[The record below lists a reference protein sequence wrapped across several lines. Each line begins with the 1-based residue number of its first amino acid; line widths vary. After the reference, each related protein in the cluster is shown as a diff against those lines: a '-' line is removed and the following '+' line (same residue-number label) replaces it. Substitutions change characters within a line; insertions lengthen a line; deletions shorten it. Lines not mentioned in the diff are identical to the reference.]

1 MKRQKIG
8 LFSAIMLALNSL
20 IGSGWLFGSGSA
32 AKIAGPA
39 AILSWILGAVII
51 IAIALTYVELGAMFP
66 ESGGMSRYA
75 QYSHGPLLGFVAA
88 WAVGVVFLGYFVE
101 LLIDRRVDSFL
112 VSLQGIPG
120 VLPPVFTMILLGYF
134 LITAYDDFKWTIQNG
149 ISRKTLWWGRLI
161 ALALA
166 TIGIWVVNNLLS
178 LFDHPLASWQAMG
191 MQLLVLLSSTL
202 IFQMI
207 GNGFG
212 LLNRTWKWIVGIG
225 LPILFIIFLVALIR
239 AMMSLNIG
247 YQHNEWIGPNSAL
260 WTILSSSST
269 WWIIWGITMVI
280 VIFLSK
286 FFNDKMQLRRD

>member
-1 MKRQKIG
+1 
-8 LFSAIMLALNSL
+8 MLSHEQRLVITNVFHRLGWAL
-20 IGSGWLFGSGSA
+20 
-32 AKIAGPA
+32 
-39 AILSWILGAVII
+39 AV
-51 IAIALTYVELGAMFP
+51 A
-66 ESGGMSRYA
+66 
-75 QYSHGPLLGFVAA
+75 AA
-88 WAVGVVFLGYFVE
+88 WAVGVVFLGYLVE
-101 LLIDRRVDSFL
+101 LLIDHRIDSFL

-178 LFDHPLASWQAMG
+178 LFEHPLASWQTMG
-191 MQLLVLLSSTL
+191 MQLLVLLSSVL
-202 IFQMI
+202 ILQMI

-225 LPILFIIFLVALIR
+225 LPILFILFLVALVR
-239 AMMSLNIG
+239 VMMSLNID
-247 YQHNEWIGPNSAL
+247 YQHNEWIGPSSAL
-260 WTILSSSST
+260 WTILGSSST
-269 WWIIWGITMVI
+269 WWIIWGVTMVI
-280 VIFLSK
+280 VVLLSK

>member
-1 MKRQKIG
+1 
-8 LFSAIMLALNSL
+8 MLSHEQRLVITNVFHRLGWAL
-20 IGSGWLFGSGSA
+20 
-32 AKIAGPA
+32 
-39 AILSWILGAVII
+39 AV
-51 IAIALTYVELGAMFP
+51 A
-66 ESGGMSRYA
+66 
-75 QYSHGPLLGFVAA
+75 AA

-101 LLIDRRVDSFL
+101 LLIDHRVDSFL

-178 LFDHPLASWQAMG
+178 LFDHPLASWQTMG